1 MKQLTISVSS
11 KACPNCGEEIK
22 PQQDKCPKC
31 HCMLEWEY
39 EPKLVSDIVPHNL
52 VNVVSTARTIHDVD
66 WIFSQITDKRLI
78 LAYCSDTL
86 QPSDTRYIVEATH
99 NGLAY
104 IRYGDKTSVKMKCYL
119 VRVSLLTKVTDF

>member
-1 MKQLTISVSS
+1 MRQLTISVSP
-11 KACPNCGEEIK
+11 KVCPNCGEVVK
-22 PQQDKCPKC
+22 PQQDKCTKC
-31 HCMLEWEY
+31 GCMLEWQY

-52 VNVVSTARTIHDVD
+52 VNVVSTARTVHDVD

-86 QPSDTRYIVEATH
+86 QPSDTQYIVEATH

-104 IRYGDKTSVKMKCYL
+104 IRYGAKTSAKMKCYL
-119 VRVSLLTKVTDF
+119 VRVCLLTKVGV

>member
-1 MKQLTISVSS
+1 MRQLTISVSP
-11 KACPNCGEEIK
+11 KVCPNCGEVVK
-22 PQQDKCPKC
+22 PQEDKCLKC
-31 HCMLEWEY
+31 GCMLQWEY
-39 EPKLVSDIVPHNL
+39 QPKLISDIVPKDT
-52 VNVVSTARTIHDVD
+52 VKVISRAPTIHDVD

-104 IRYGDKTSVKMKCYL
+104 IRYGNKTSVKMKCYL
-119 VRVSLLTKVTDF
+119 VRVDLLTKVTDF